1 MIGGA
6 LLVLLGIWGGLV
18 PFLGPQFGYAYTPDT
33 TWTWTWGR
41 FWLEVLPAAAAVLGG
56 LGVATATHRM
66 VGLASGW
73 LAAAGGAWFIVGP
86 TLSMLWSGGTTQAG
100 TPAAATT
107 LGRAVQEIGF
117 FYGLGAV
124 ILFLAALAIG
134 RFSVPSPRQEATP
147 APEANA

>member
-1 MIGGA
+1 
-6 LLVLLGIWGGLV
+6 
-18 PFLGPQFGYAYTPDT
+18 
-33 TWTWTWGR
+33 
-41 FWLEVLPAAAAVLGG
+41 
-56 LGVATATHRM
+56 M